1 MPDGPSKVFH
11 FKLVVLGDTSV
22 GKSSLC
28 SRFAKGEFDDR
39 QEPSIGAAFMTQ
51 NVHLGKCI
59 VAFEIWDTAGQERYR
74 SLAPNYYRG
83 AGAAVVVFDITSR
96 TSFDVAKGWVEEL
109 QGTDTLIALAGNK
122 SDLCAE
128 RTVEREAAWSYADSM
143 GIIYME
149 TSAKSG
155 QNVNEFFHEIAQWLP
170 KQARSRQEEKRKSA
184 FRINLS
190 ADEMPREHPVNASWC
205 CAP

>member
-1 MPDGPSKVFH
+1 MRDGASKVFH
-11 FKLVVLGDTSV
+11 FKLVVLGDTCV

-28 SRFAKGEFDDR
+28 ARFAKGEFNEC

-51 NVHLGKCI
+51 KVHLGKCI

-74 SLAPNYYRG
+74 SLAPSYYRG

-96 TSFDVAKGWVEEL
+96 GSFDAAKGWVEEL
-109 QGTDTLIALAGNK
+109 HGTDTLIALAGNK
-122 SDLCAE
+122 SDLSAS
-128 RTVEREAAWSYADSM
+128 RTVDREVAWAYADSM

-155 QNVNEFFHEIAQWLP
+155 QNVNEFFHEIASWLP
-170 KQARSRQEEKRKSA
+170 KKSRSEDKDGRA
-184 FRINLS
+184 GFRIDL
-190 ADEMPREHPVNASWC
+190 ADEVSRGPPASSSWC
-205 CAP
+205 CSS